1 MKHQAVDSR
10 RDHRFSNR
18 RDRSRFASRQIG
30 HFTLIHPNRDPDREG
45 ILSPAVSSELGMDQL
60 PPRWHLNGSLHGI
73 SPNFL
78 GRAGCNPGAASFP
91 ADWLDPSRGWRRVML
106 RRNRVRIPGLR
117 PGSPTDQVD
126 GLPSLNLWSP
136 PSSTNASTSEIGTE
150 GVCQVQTCEQELLRE
165 RVAVWQLLERRVA
178 ANEPSS
184 DSARTT
190 TAVSIS
196 FPRRK
201 GLSRPYHRT
210 ELRPSKAVSWPRKR
224 LPPPKTRRA
233 NLLRPPSVASKP
245 APRRRSRQDSGTRDG
260 DSNAAA

>member
-1 MKHQAVDSR
+1 
-10 RDHRFSNR
+10 
-18 RDRSRFASRQIG
+18 
-30 HFTLIHPNRDPDREG
+30 
-45 ILSPAVSSELGMDQL
+45 MDQL

-165 RVAVWQLLERRVA
+165 RVAVWQLLERLWP
-178 ANEPSS
+178 PSS
-184 DSARTT
+184 QIVTQR
-190 TAVSIS
+190 
-196 FPRRK
+196 
-201 GLSRPYHRT
+201 
-210 ELRPSKAVSWPRKR
+210 EQQRPSVFHSRAAKDGHDTPYSLFRSSRK
-224 LPPPKTRRA
+224 
-233 NLLRPPSVASKP
+233 
-245 APRRRSRQDSGTRDG
+245 
-260 DSNAAA
+260 

>member
-30 HFTLIHPNRDPDREG
+30 HFTLIHPNRDPYREG
-45 ILSPAVSSELGMDQL
+45 ILACGLLQIKLGMDQL

-126 GLPSLNLWSP
+126 GLPRLNLWSP
-136 PSSTNASTSEIGTE
+136 PPSSTDAPTSEVGAE
-150 GVCQVQTCEQELLRE
+150 GVCH
-165 RVAVWQLLERRVA
+165 
-178 ANEPSS
+178 
-184 DSARTT
+184 
-190 TAVSIS
+190 
-196 FPRRK
+196 
-201 GLSRPYHRT
+201 Y
-210 ELRPSKAVSWPRKR
+210 R
-224 LPPPKTRRA
+224 L
-233 NLLRPPSVASKP
+233 
-245 APRRRSRQDSGTRDG
+245 
-260 DSNAAA
+260 